1 MRLGMY
7 NVNVI
12 QWIFERLRWAL
23 LVGSMAKND
32 GVTSTT
38 RKQVFNINFF
48 NFQHQLLTNVETTD
62 VSELNVNID
71 LLKTNVNIQYTTS
84 IAFEKPMSY
93 NMQ

>member
-1 MRLGMY
+1 
-7 NVNVI
+7 
-12 QWIFERLRWAL
+12 
-23 LVGSMAKND
+23 MAKND

-38 RKQVFNINFF
+38 RKQVFNIDFF

-84 IAFEKPMSY
+84 IFKKNQCRIISNKPKKM
-93 NMQ
+93 